1 MMLLSLLVGAALLS
15 GANGPAVRYIDASL
29 TFEERLLGQQ
39 FVDLDGGRYKTL
51 CVALG
56 LPDGGRELRLYP
68 QNARGL
74 DVANVRSIAI
84 LEDVLAY
91 TFADVREEEG
101 PELVFLTRTGAW
113 SYSLTLDGYRGNI
126 QRLVE
131 DELLY
136 DVPDDGALPFWKY
149 VLPNRA
155 GDRLLLPGRDEIS
168 IWERSADPAESGPKI
183 ASYADRVLFE
193 RTGKKRV
200 IHVDKDES
208 VGEITIGGAGGV
220 QIRTGVSRGLFLAE
234 PGRASTLLRNDKSY
248 NAPAL
253 LDIDGDG
260 QLDLVAL
267 VGDRLRIHI
276 AREGRV
282 PEQPTRIEELPD
294 YLQEADADTSF
305 EFLDFDGDGDQD
317 LRVQIEG
324 DVSGFDDAQVRMLF
338 LINDGVRLIPE
349 TPDQVLRFE
358 AASLRSSL
366 ADVNGDGRADLI
378 LRKFNLP
385 SMIQAVTGLE
395 FKLTY
400 LIFLAEDGGA
410 RPFERKPA
418 FKQTQIYDEETVADV
433 VANRRFDMDCD
444 GDGIPDLIEV
454 DLQGRIAIRRLEYES
469 GFFSGDGWTLDESP
483 WKRFETAG
491 SVLALET
498 EDANGDGLA
507 DILSPGAHFL
517 ALHLSSRVR

>member
-1 MMLLSLLVGAALLS
+1 MMLLSLFAAAALLS
-15 GANGPAVRYIDASL
+15 GTNGPAVRYIDASL

-56 LPDGGRELRLYP
+56 LADGGRELRLYP

-74 DVANVRSIAI
+74 DVANVRSISI

-91 TFADVREEEG
+91 SFADVREEEG

-113 SYSLTLDGYRGNI
+113 SYSLTLEGYRGNI
-126 QRLVE
+126 QRLVA
-131 DELLY
+131 DDLLY
-136 DVPDDGALPFWKY
+136 DVPDDGALPFWEY
-149 VLPNRA
+149 VLPHSS

-168 IWERSADPAESGPKI
+168 IWERSVDPEEVGPKI
-183 ASYADRVLFE
+183 ASYGDRVLFARE
-193 RTGKKRV
+193 TKGHV
-200 IHVDKDES
+200 LHVDEDES
-208 VGEITIGGAGGV
+208 VGEITIGGGGGV
-220 QIRTGVSRGLFLAE
+220 QIRTSTASNLFLGE
-234 PGRASTLLRNDKSY
+234 PGRNSTLLRNDKSY
-248 NAPAL
+248 SAPAV

-260 QLDLVAL
+260 ELDLVVL
-267 VGDRLRIHI
+267 SGGDLRVHI
-276 AREGRV
+276 ARDGRV
-282 PEQPTRIEELPD
+282 PAEPTRVETLPD
-294 YLQEADADTSF
+294 YLQEDDADISF
-305 EFLDFDGDGDQD
+305 EFVDFDGDGDQD

-324 DVSGFDDAQVRMLF
+324 DVSGFEDAQVRMLF

-349 TPDQVLRFE
+349 APQQVLRFE
-358 AASLRSSL
+358 AASIRSSL

-400 LIFLAEDGGA
+400 LIFLAEDGGT

-418 FKQTQIYDEETVADV
+418 FKQTQTYDEESVADV

-444 GDGIPDLIEV
+444 GDGVPDLIEV

-469 GFFSGDGWTLDESP
+469 GFFSGDGWTLDTSP

-491 SVLALET
+491 SVLALES